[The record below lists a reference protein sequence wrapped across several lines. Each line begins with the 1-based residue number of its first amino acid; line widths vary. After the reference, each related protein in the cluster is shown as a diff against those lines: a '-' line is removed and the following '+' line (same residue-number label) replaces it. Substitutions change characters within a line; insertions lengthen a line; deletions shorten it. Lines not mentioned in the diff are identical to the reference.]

1 MKTEIIS
8 MNLLD
13 IVYEIKQ
20 LIKDLST
27 NADFIDIESYTSN
40 ILTLIDILGNT
51 KIIENELKKIENEQN
66 ENNNDY

>member
-20 LIKDLST
+20 VIKDLST
-27 NADFIDIESYTSN
+27 DADFIDMESYTSN
-40 ILTLIDILGNT
+40 ILTLIDVLNNT
-51 KIIENELKKIENEQN
+51 KII
-66 ENNNDY
+66 